1 MIRLEETLLS
11 QASWNL
17 EIIRRLLESQVH
29 RAMDDDEQREFG
41 EAWGAFNC
49 LIELALVRNSGLSM
63 EAAED
68 LRRFETECGRIVS
81 SAFDKKEQS
90 VRWPWLEAFKRNLK
104 DD

>member
-41 EAWGAFNC
+41 EAWGAFN
-49 LIELALVRNSGLSM
+49 
-63 EAAED
+63 
-68 LRRFETECGRIVS
+68 
-81 SAFDKKEQS
+81 
-90 VRWPWLEAFKRNLK
+90 
-104 DD
+104 